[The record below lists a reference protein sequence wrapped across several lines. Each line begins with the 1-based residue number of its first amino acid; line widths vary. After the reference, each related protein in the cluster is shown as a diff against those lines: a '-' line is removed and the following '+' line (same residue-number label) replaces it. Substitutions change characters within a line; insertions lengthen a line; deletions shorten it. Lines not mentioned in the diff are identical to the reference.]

1 VFLSYLGSLL
11 YVLHCTV
18 DILKSE
24 LPAAPTLPAFSKPR
38 IENHHQHHKKD
49 ISSFS
54 HNLLSSPY
62 ILIHLE
68 SHQTMVSPATP
79 SKDQAEVVLVG
90 CGCPLRGMG
99 WYHAVQM
106 LGDRVPHAKLC
117 HVVEGWFLGPGA
129 SGPGGKEFADFQ
141 KQTEEEHGVAFHKSL
156 ADLPPVPEGV
166 KRLALISGRTADNPR
181 LLSEATMVCY

>member
-1 VFLSYLGSLL
+1 MVLPVFSKNIFKNQEPSHKISSPFYFSQFL
-11 YVLHCTV
+11 YSSIHVH
-18 DILKSE
+18 LKSY
-24 LPAAPTLPAFSKPR
+24 
-38 IENHHQHHKKD
+38 HK
-49 ISSFS
+49 
-54 HNLLSSPY
+54 
-62 ILIHLE
+62 
-68 SHQTMVSPATP
+68 MVSPAAP

-129 SGPGGKEFADFQ
+129 SGPGGKEFAEFQ

-181 LLSEATMVCY
+181 LLSEATKVRYFEPTALAH